1 MNLRNIIIAAAG
13 TLAITACDLDEKF
26 YSSVT
31 PDTFFTQPENTY
43 AVLSRPFTHWK
54 WYLGNDRWYLQEL
67 TTDEMACP
75 AQGKD
80 FYNNGEYVRL
90 HEFTWAPT
98 DRFIVNTYEGTTGG
112 IARALEAYDDL
123 SKVDYGKLGMSEADR
138 DDQLSQLNAIIAWFY
153 MRGLDYFGGMPI
165 YKSNNAPVVG
175 RSTDKE
181 TFNHIEQLLKEA
193 IPKLKQKK
201 ALGASEDGYISQA
214 AAATMLAELYFNAE
228 SYIKEDHYSECA
240 KLCQDIIAGVY
251 GPYQLD
257 SKWSGPFCFDNDKS
271 PEAIWNVPSQN
282 AKLEFNWY
290 YRYFYHTNSPK
301 YFNTTF
307 PASIYNGFGLSPSR
321 EDAKTPYT
329 DSDFKLGKPYSKF
342 NDKDLRKQP
351 YEYKG
356 DGKYKGMFLVGD
368 QINPTTGE
376 KTLGNR
382 SHSGKLVSFVD
393 YVNADGKG
401 STMLNGEENS
411 MIRLVK
417 LPIPDNN
424 DLNRLWDPD
433 FPAIRLTEVYYML
446 AECKW
451 RAGDKAAAAQ
461 LINTVRKRNFTNGVD
476 PDPVPDN
483 FDVYRLADEWMVEF
497 LGEGRRRTDLI
508 RLGLFTTE
516 NWWTH
521 KATNDDNKKRFPIPS
536 IDIQANPLLE
546 QNPGYDGK

>member
-1 MNLRNIIIAAAG
+1 MQLKHIFLAVAG
-13 TLAITACDLDEKF
+13 ALALTACDLDEKF
-26 YSSVT
+26 YSTVT
-31 PDTFFTQPENTY
+31 PDNFFTQPENTY

-80 FYNNGEYVRL
+80 FYNGGEYVRL
-90 HEFTWAPT
+90 HEFTWTPT

-123 SKVDYGKLGMSEADR
+123 SKLDYTKLGMTEADKQ
-138 DDQLSQLNAIIAWFY
+138 DQLSQLNAIIAWFY
-153 MRGLDYFGGMPI
+153 MRGLDFFGGMPI
-165 YKSNNAPVVG
+165 YHSNNDAVVG

-181 TFNHIEQLLKEA
+181 TYDYIEKLLKEA
-193 IPKLKQKK
+193 IPNLKKK
-201 ALGASEDGYISQA
+201 TALGASEDGYIKQA

-228 SYIKEDHYSECA
+228 SYIGEKHYTECA
-240 KLCQDIIAGVY
+240 KICQDIIDGVY
-251 GPYQLD
+251 GPYKLD
-257 SKWSGPFCFDNDKS
+257 DSWSGPFNFDNDKS

-290 YRYFYHTNSPK
+290 YRYFYHTNSSK
-301 YFNTTF
+301 YFNVAF
-307 PASIYNGFGLSPSR
+307 PASIWNGFGLSPSR
-321 EDAKTPYT
+321 ESATSGVYT
-329 DSDFKLGKPYSKF
+329 SFKLGKPYSKF

-351 YEYKG
+351 YEYLG
-356 DGKYKGMFLVGD
+356 NGKYKGMFCVGD

-376 KTLGNR
+376 KVLGNR
-382 SHSGKLVSFVD
+382 SHSGKLISFVD

-424 DLNRLWDPD
+424 DLTKLWDPD
-433 FPAIRLTEVYYML
+433 FPAMRLTEVYYML

-451 RAGDKAAAAQ
+451 RAGDGAGAAK
-461 LINTVRKRNFTNGVD
+461 LINQVRKRNFANGVD

-483 FDVYRLADEWMVEF
+483 FDVYRLADEWMIEF

-516 NWWTH
+516 NWWAHT
-521 KATNDDNKKRFPIPS
+521 ASNDNDKKRFPIPA

-546 QNPGYDGK
+546 QNHGY

>member
-138 DDQLSQLNAIIAWFY
+138 YDQLSQLNAIIAWFY

-165 YKSNNAPVVG
+165 YKSNNDPVVG

-290 YRYFYHTNSPK
+290 YRYF
-301 YFNTTF
+301 FNN
-307 PASIYNGFGLSPSR
+307 SIYSNASFSCFIVDIEAL
-321 EDAKTPYT
+321 YT
-329 DSDFKLGKPYSKF
+329 
-342 NDKDLRKQP
+342 
-351 YEYKG
+351 
-356 DGKYKGMFLVGD
+356 
-368 QINPTTGE
+368 
-376 KTLGNR
+376 
-382 SHSGKLVSFVD
+382 
-393 YVNADGKG
+393 
-401 STMLNGEENS
+401 
-411 MIRLVK
+411 
-417 LPIPDNN
+417 
-424 DLNRLWDPD
+424 
-433 FPAIRLTEVYYML
+433 
-446 AECKW
+446 
-451 RAGDKAAAAQ
+451 
-461 LINTVRKRNFTNGVD
+461 
-476 PDPVPDN
+476 PVPII
-483 FDVYRLADEWMVEF
+483 LSTIF
-497 LGEGRRRTDLI
+497 LLV
-508 RLGLFTTE
+508 
-516 NWWTH
+516 
-521 KATNDDNKKRFPIPS
+521 
-536 IDIQANPLLE
+536 
-546 QNPGYDGK
+546 